1 MIHVKHTVHRVG
13 DTTLLLCPMPSTT
26 VSVRIICGSGSLD
39 DNKPGAA
46 HYLEHMFF
54 KGTPEMSAMEVNRRL
69 ARLGSSNAY
78 TSDDRTVFHVDT
90 VSKHGNN
97 AFDLLLD
104 LLLNGSIAEEDIK
117 IERGPIL
124 EELRAYKDHAWSCLY
139 ETIEQTIFGVD
150 PVLGFEDTIK
160 SMNRNDLMRFRELYT
175 ADNIAVALVGDLSE
189 IDIDRVKAQLEAARW
204 ASGSRSPVM
213 PSGHPIVSGEPM
225 RMWHSSEQAIVAML
239 MPASTSKVDSKA
251 GYPSTIAI
259 NALGGGMHS
268 ILWRRIRDELGLAYA
283 VGAFDIQPR
292 GDRAGMIAYAMV
304 SPDAVQQ
311 TIDEMHSTIWGAA
324 DNIIDD
330 EIETATANLVFDV
343 ANASQTP
350 SGYAH
355 GWIDCWFDDPDI
367 RGHAG
372 FIEDMARGEV
382 NRSELVREALRSS
395 AKTRQVFLVNA
406 P

>member
-1 MIHVKHTVHRVG
+1 MIHMKHTVHRIG
-13 DTTLLLCPMPSTT
+13 DVTLLLCPMPSTT
-26 VSVRIICGSGSLD
+26 VSVRIICGAGSLD

-54 KGTPEMSAMEVNRRL
+54 KGTPEMSAMEVNRKL

-90 VSKHGNN
+90 VSKHGND

-104 LLLNGSIAEEDIK
+104 LLLNGRIDEEDIK

-139 ETIEQTIFGVD
+139 ETIEQTVFGVD

-160 SMNRNDLMRFRELYT
+160 SMGRIDILRFRGLYT
-175 ADNIAVALVGDLSE
+175 TDNIAVAIVGDLSK

-204 ASGSRSPVM
+204 ASGSRSPVI
-213 PSGHPIVSGEPM
+213 PNGHPIVSGEPM
-225 RMWHSSEQAIVAML
+225 CMWHSSEQAIVAML
-239 MPASTSKVDSKA
+239 MPASTSKVDAKA

-268 ILWRRIRDELGLAYA
+268 ILWRRIRDELGLAYS
-283 VGAFDIQPR
+283 VGAFNIQPR

-304 SPDAVQQ
+304 NPDAVQQ
-311 TIDEMHSTIWGAA
+311 TIDEMNSTICGAA
-324 DNIIDD
+324 DSITDD
-330 EIETATANLVFDV
+330 EIETATANFIFESAKD
-343 ANASQTP
+343 SQTP
-350 SGYAH
+350 SGYARS
-355 GWIDCWFDDPDI
+355 WIDHWFDDPDI

-372 FIEDMARGEV
+372 FVEDIARGDL
-382 NRSELVREALRSS
+382 RRTELVREALRSS